1 MKTLKKILL
10 AAGVAFI
17 GCFPVKKSFSQES
30 NYIKFDFRE
39 DFGKEVINF
48 DKNLSFSQMYVKG
61 DIETRDV
68 FTSFE
73 AMLNEFFL
81 DDYFKSAWGVKLIG
95 DEKISLNPQIA
106 VFLEA
111 EKEKNARFNHFTHNY
126 FFKEKMGAGQILNY
140 DLKKLKGK
148 IEIIFPFSDFKSAMV
163 YTRHSLKTKF
173 GEFEIFYKG
182 KNIDNNYSGIKFTTN
197 PFRENFSFFAE
208 YSRNKSEIFMKN
220 EFLNVGLTIRSGNE
234 NHYKLKS
241 QNPPSF

>member
-111 EKEKNARFNHFTHNY
+111 EKELGIKTIHVLNDGNSVPSGFSFEKGPIAMDMIR
-126 FFKEKMGAGQILNY
+126 KEVPDYRERMFYISGPK
-140 DLKKLKGK
+140 
-148 IEIIFPFSDFKSAMV
+148 AMV
-163 YTRHSLKTKF
+163 DSFKLALKELGVKTS
-173 GEFEIFYKG
+173 
-182 KNIDNNYSGIKFTTN
+182 NIKTDFFPGFT
-197 PFRENFSFFAE
+197 
-208 YSRNKSEIFMKN
+208 
-220 EFLNVGLTIRSGNE
+220 
-234 NHYKLKS
+234 
-241 QNPPSF
+241 